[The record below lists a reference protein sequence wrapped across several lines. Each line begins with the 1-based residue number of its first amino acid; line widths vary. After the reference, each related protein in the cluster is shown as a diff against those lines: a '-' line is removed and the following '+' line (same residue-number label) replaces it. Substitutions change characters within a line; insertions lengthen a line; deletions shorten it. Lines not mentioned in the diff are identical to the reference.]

1 MVRARLC
8 VVRTI
13 SFHDPLSNSKIPVP
27 LEVRFYMKSRF
38 YVLSF
43 YSILIL
49 FANCKIDQRV
59 STDKSHRTV
68 LASVDTN
75 CQVVSVEPL
84 YSFLFGLL
92 PVFRQVEP
100 EPGPGKT
107 LRVTEITNWKDYVV
121 TALGGWAITLVR
133 RTRTIE
139 FCEENLYA
147 SNWNPEK
154 ISIDQTLYQMAV
166 SGKIVVHLKLG
177 DPLTQVRIVGFD
189 ESSVEIEIVIPD
201 PQGGVMDR
209 AFLRDGSILDGKQ
222 IGQDD
227 KEVIMESLEGKKITI
242 AKSTLHKIDMRVPK
256 TIKEKKNILKSEI
269 SRIAFENSANK

>member
-1 MVRARLC
+1 M
-8 VVRTI
+8 
-13 SFHDPLSNSKIPVP
+13 
-27 LEVRFYMKSRF
+27 
-38 YVLSF
+38 
-43 YSILIL
+43 
-49 FANCKIDQRV
+49 
-59 STDKSHRTV
+59 
-68 LASVDTN
+68 
-75 CQVVSVEPL
+75 
-84 YSFLFGLL
+84 
-92 PVFRQVEP
+92 
-100 EPGPGKT
+100 
-107 LRVTEITNWKDYVV
+107 
-121 TALGGWAITLVR
+121 VR